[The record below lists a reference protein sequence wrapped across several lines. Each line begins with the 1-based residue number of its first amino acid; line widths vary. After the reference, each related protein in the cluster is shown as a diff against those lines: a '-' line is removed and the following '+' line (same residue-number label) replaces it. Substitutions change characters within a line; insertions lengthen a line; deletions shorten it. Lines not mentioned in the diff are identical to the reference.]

1 MKNLKKYIFIL
12 VLLSTYLYTLT
23 LLEKINLNINNDEF
37 YYFLIDN
44 SNTLTTNKKTYQN
57 IKKIMKF
64 KPNQLLNNKMV
75 YIEKNIP
82 VIKEEQTTTIN
93 QEKKPTVYIYNT
105 HQTEKYNNKYLTNY
119 SITPTVMIA
128 SYMLKENL
136 EEYGIYAYVE
146 EEDFQKILNKNK
158 WKYAKSY
165 MVSRSLIEK
174 RKQEIPTIKYY
185 IDLHRDSVKK
195 KHTTTTI
202 ENISYAKIM
211 LLIGLDNEKYRDN
224 LRETEII
231 NNMIKEKYPTLTRG
245 IYKKGGKGVNGVY
258 NQDYS
263 KYVFLFEIGGVD
275 NDISE
280 VNNTMTLL
288 TQILVEYIKETE
300 GDEYYHS

>member
-57 IKKIMKF
+57 IKKIMNF

-93 QEKKPTVYIYNT
+93 REKKPIVYIYNT

-165 MVSRSLIEK
+165 IVSRSLIEK
-174 RKQEIPTIKYY
+174 RKQEMPTLKYY

-202 ENISYAKIM
+202 ENISYAKVM
-211 LLIGLDNEKYRDN
+211 LLIGLDNAKYKDN
-224 LRETEII
+224 LKETEII

-280 VNNTMTLL
+280 VNNTMTIL
-288 TQILVEYIKETE
+288 TQILVEYIKKTE

>member
-174 RKQEIPTIKYY
+174 RKQEMPTLKYY

-202 ENISYAKIM
+202 ENISYAKVM
-211 LLIGLDNEKYRDN
+211 LLIGLDNAKYKDN
-224 LRETEII
+224 LKETEII

-280 VNNTMTLL
+280 VNNTMTIL
-288 TQILVEYIKETE
+288 TQILVEYIKKTE